1 MKKKPYMPVAYEV
14 THYTVQSILTLS
26 SDRENAYVPS
36 EDIWGDKWNDFDDFD
51 D

>member
-1 MKKKPYMPVAYEV
+1 MKKPYVSATYEV
-14 THYTVQSILTLS
+14 THYNVEFVLTLS

-36 EDIWGDKWNDFDDFD
+36 DDIWKDFGDDDWD